1 MATRIREWNYGRKQP
16 KITKK
21 WLNSTV
27 FILNHE
33 THSFLYDKPS
43 EKTLW
48 KWKHSIFIDGPR
60 II

>member
-33 THSFLYDKPS
+33 TRSLCIINQVKKHYGSGN
-43 EKTLW
+43 TL
-48 KWKHSIFIDGPR
+48 SL
-60 II
+60 